1 MSPTHAHTPDIL
13 LPAVSARLPSD
24 AEPGATLHSLLFGPP
39 PADDKALVTL
49 ADQLDHLERSI
60 LSPERHDPREH
71 PDS

>member
-13 LPAVSARLPSD
+13 LPAISARLPSD
-24 AEPGATLHSLLFGPP
+24 ATTGTTLHSVLFGSA
-39 PADDKALVTL
+39 PADDTALVTL